1 MFGLICV
8 YVCHLLHSL
17 LPTALR
23 EREREKERERA
34 VTFEFDDVGDLFD
47 AKGVFVLVRESEHAD
62 FGRGT

>member
-1 MFGLICV
+1 MFVIYCIP
-8 YVCHLLHSL
+8 YCLLHCG
-17 LPTALR
+17 
-23 EREREKERERA
+23 KDRERA